1 MMREQLLS
9 EAIRGYQFRGKIPF
23 APDFI
28 RLFRKRYC
36 VEFFYAVSFLCLHK
50 KCIIGEIHLSG
61 CCELREMF
69 FLQWVILCVKVL
81 NVDGQKCIL

>member
-50 KCIIGEIHLSG
+50 KMYYRWDTFVRMLRTEEI
-61 CCELREMF
+61 
-69 FLQWVILCVKVL
+69 VL
-81 NVDGQKCIL
+81 PLVSDFAH

>member
-9 EAIRGYQFRGKIPF
+9 EAICGYQFRGKISF

-50 KCIIGEIHLSG
+50 KMYYRWDTFVRMLRTEEI
-61 CCELREMF
+61 
-69 FLQWVILCVKVL
+69 VL
-81 NVDGQKCIL
+81 PLVDDFVR

>member
-50 KCIIGEIHLSG
+50 K
-61 CCELREMF
+61 MYF
-69 FLQWVILCVKVL
+69 TMKVP
-81 NVDGQKCIL
+81 DGSQAADFHVW

>member
-1 MMREQLLS
+1 MREQLLS

-50 KCIIGEIHLSG
+50 KMYYRWDTFVRMLRTEEI
-61 CCELREMF
+61 
-69 FLQWVILCVKVL
+69 VL
-81 NVDGQKCIL
+81 PLVDDFVR

>member
-1 MMREQLLS
+1 MMREQLRC
-9 EAIRGYQFRGKIPF
+9 EAICGYQVRGKISF

-50 KCIIGEIHLSG
+50 KMYFRWDTFVRMLRTEEIVFYSEG
-61 CCELREMF
+61 DFAR
-69 FLQWVILCVKVL
+69 
-81 NVDGQKCIL
+81 